1 LSLPRRRL
9 AGGGA
14 PEALRRQRGRPGPA
28 RPRCPPS
35 LAAAMAG
42 SGVPSRE
49 GFFSFWCHTNS
60 RSARPECN
68 WASQQNGGR
77 FVYHGADQSRL
88 MKPAQ
93 VAYEAQT
100 RMISTRFSLGC
111 PCGDRA
117 TCQSATL
124 LARSTQ
130 RPEVPR
136 RPPFST
142 VNSEVPQRA
151 RTDVTKFRLFFIIE
165 HAMKLLGC
173 YYRWSIVPG

>member
-1 LSLPRRRL
+1 MRSPGRPALELAATEASRRRST
-9 AGGGA
+9 GGA
-14 PEALRRQRGRPGPA
+14 PPTERPTGPSTSSMSSISGCGDGRQRCA
-28 RPRCPPS
+28 EPR
-35 LAAAMAG
+35 
-42 SGVPSRE
+42 RI
-49 GFFSFWCHTNS
+49 FSFRCQTNS

-77 FVYHGADQSRL
+77 FVYHWADQSRL

-100 RMISTRFSLGC
+100 RMISTRFSLGR

-130 RPEVPR
+130 RPEVHR
-136 RPPFST
+136 RPPFFD
-142 VNSEVPQRA
+142 NQ
-151 RTDVTKFRLFFIIE
+151 F
-165 HAMKLLGC
+165 
-173 YYRWSIVPG
+173 